1 MSGDSQEPLCLFVG
15 LKTLEIMR
23 KQRKIEHYGLKSH
36 EARFGTEEKCRDF
49 LFQLRWED
57 GHPTCQDPDCG
68 NKHMNYY
75 LSSRDIWKCSKCK
88 KQFSLTKGTIFE
100 SSNLPLTMWFK
111 AIFFF
116 MIHKRGISSCQLARD
131 LETEQRT
138 AWFILHRLRE
148 ALNNNNSLNL
158 DGEVEVDETYIGPK
172 ISRDTRLQNQKK
184 IHNAEQERIHGF
196 GNEKKRRLRGGP
208 AKRGRKKGS
217 TKEVLE
223 QKRLE
228 RERKGE
234 RIPFEQPIVVFG
246 MLQRN
251 GKLLLQVLGKS
262 EKSATQNNIF
272 PILQKHVTSKSI
284 IISDQWNLY
293 DATSKIFKDHQSV
306 NHDEGYV
313 INGIHI
319 NGIEN
324 AFKHLKKMIDGTY
337 FHMALHHFNA
347 YLREQSFRWN
357 VLKKS
362 DREKVDEFLPEL
374 LGKRLKYGELISRNF
389 NPLNFAA

>member
-1 MSGDSQEPLCLFVG
+1 MKKE
-15 LKTLEIMR
+15 LKHPKYSLE
-23 KQRKIEHYGLKSH
+23 SH
-36 EARFGTEEKCRDF
+36 EERFGTEEKCRQY
-49 LFQLRWED
+49 LAELRWEN
-57 GHPTCQDPDCG
+57 GVPTCPHKECE
-68 NKHMNYY
+68 NMYMNYY
-75 LSSRDIWKCSKCK
+75 ISSRKVWYCSKCK
-88 KQFSLTKGTIFE
+88 KQFSITKGTIFE

-111 AIFFF
+111 AMYYFTIQ
-116 MIHKRGISSCQLARD
+116 KRGLSSCQLARI
-131 LETEQRT
+131 LGIEQRT
-138 AWFILHRLRE
+138 AWFVLHRLRE
-148 ALNNNNSLNL
+148 ALNDGESLNL

-172 ISRDTRLQNQKK
+172 ISRDTRLQRMKK
-184 IHNAEQERIHGF
+184 IHDAEQERIHGMTRS
-196 GNEKKRRLRGGP
+196 KKRRKRGAP
-208 AKRGRKKGS
+208 AKQGRKKGS

-228 RERKGE
+228 KERKGE
-234 RIPFEQPIVVFG
+234 RISFEQPIVVFG

-319 NGIEN
+319 NGLEN

-362 DREKVDEFLPEL
+362 DREKVDEFFPEL
-374 LGKRLKYGELISRNF
+374 IGKRLKYGDLIRRTF